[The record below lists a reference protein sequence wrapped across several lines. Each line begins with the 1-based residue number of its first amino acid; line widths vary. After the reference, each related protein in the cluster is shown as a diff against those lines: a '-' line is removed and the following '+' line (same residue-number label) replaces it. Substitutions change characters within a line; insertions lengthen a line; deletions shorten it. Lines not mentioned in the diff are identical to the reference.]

1 MQTMSIEE
9 RWKTFPPANAH
20 LKEEERAMSL
30 ASELEIITPTQ
41 DFSTSLG
48 SQKSFQVTSPVVQA
62 KKEVVAFFGVGE
74 CIGEIWYEGNVQ
86 IYGRLEGTIHTK
98 GTLVIGDRAVVK
110 AKIEA
115 GSVIC
120 KGKIQGEVVAKD
132 SIKLMSPGFIDGAI
146 SAPRLSVE
154 SGGVCNG
161 RVSMGSL
168 S

>member
-1 MQTMSIEE
+1 MALT
-9 RWKTFPPANAH
+9 
-20 LKEEERAMSL
+20 
-30 ASELEIITPTQ
+30 SELEVLPATQ

-48 SQKSFQVTSPVVQA
+48 SQKSFQVPTPVIQA
-62 KKEVVAFFGVGE
+62 KKEVVAFFGVGVE
-74 CIGEIWYEGNVQ
+74 CVGEIWYEGNVQ
-86 IYGRLEGTIHTK
+86 IDGRMEGTIHTK

-120 KGKIQGEVVAKD
+120 KGNIHGEVVARE
-132 SIKLMSPGFIDGAI
+132 SIKLLSPGLIDGTM

-154 SGGVCNG
+154 TGGVFNG
-161 RVSMGSL
+161 RVSMGIS